1 MKTPIFVYM
10 LKGEG
15 SHYFVGLTDA
25 LTRELCRHRQG
36 LNSQT
41 KKILPVRLAETK
53 QYFSFKEARF
63 GKQIMEA
70 KMRLIQ
76 SRSF

>member
-15 SHYFVGLTDA
+15 RNYFVGLTDS
-25 LTRELCRHRQG
+25 LTKELCRHRQG

-41 KKILPVRLAETK
+41 RKILPIKLAEAK
-53 QYFSFKEARF
+53 QYFSFNEAKF

-76 SRSF
+76 SRNF